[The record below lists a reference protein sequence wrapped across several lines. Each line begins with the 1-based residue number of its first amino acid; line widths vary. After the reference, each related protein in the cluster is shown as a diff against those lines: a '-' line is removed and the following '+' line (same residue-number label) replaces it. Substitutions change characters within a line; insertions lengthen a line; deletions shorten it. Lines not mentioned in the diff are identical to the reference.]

1 MMENLNFQQL
11 WDMVRRW
18 WWLLLLCMLIAGASS
33 YIGTTRMPRIYQATT
48 TIMVGQSLQK
58 ANPSSQELYISQQL
72 AQTYAEMVRRR
83 PVLEGTAGVLG
94 LNFVPSPENISTRQV
109 PGTQLLEISVRDTI
123 PERARVLADEIV
135 NQLILQGPTGGEEQE
150 RQAFVREQIADLEE
164 NIEATRDEIEI
175 ERENLEAAN
184 SARAIQQYQ
193 TNIDALEDKLSS
205 YQSTYASLLD
215 NVEGGTNYISIVE
228 HAGTPMAPISPNVSQ
243 TVLLGAVIGLTVATA
258 GILLIEFLDDTVK
271 TPEEALRLTDLS
283 LLGTIA
289 QIDGKAP
296 TDKVITHLNPVSP
309 ITEAYRILRTSVKF
323 ASIDKPLETLMITS
337 PGPAEGKSV
346 TLANLGVVLAQAG
359 DRVII
364 VDTDLR
370 RPAQHKLFGLSN
382 ETGLTDL
389 ILSSD
394 ADVLDALQG
403 TSVEGLSV
411 LTSGAIPPN
420 PAELLGSERMT
431 RLMETLKA
439 HADMLLFDCPPA
451 LVVTDAVILGA
462 KVDGVLVVNDL
473 NRTRRKMA
481 QKVPDVLKRGRANV
495 LGLVLNRLPAKNGY
509 GYYYMQY
516 YADTNQNR
524 QPEPSPWWQRLFS
537 RNNESG
543 TEPVGS
549 DNGATGEEDAR
560 GAMRRSVQRQALEGE
575 TTAAD

>member
-1 MMENLNFQQL
+1 METLNLQQL
-11 WDMVRRW
+11 WDMARRW
-18 WWLLLLCMLIAGASS
+18 WWLLLLCTLVAGTSS

-83 PVLEGTAGVLG
+83 PVLQGAAEALELT
-94 LNFVPSPENISTRQV
+94 FVPSREYVSTRQV

-135 NQLILQGPTGGEEQE
+135 NQLILQGPTGSEEQE
-150 RQAFVREQIADLEE
+150 RQAFVQEQIADLEE
-164 NIEATRDEIEI
+164 NIEATQAEIES

-193 TNIDALEDKLSS
+193 TNIDALEEKLSS

-228 HAGTPMAPISPNVSQ
+228 RASTPMHPISPNVGQ
-243 TVLLGAVIGLTVATA
+243 TVLLGAVIGLTVAIA
-258 GILLIEFLDDTVK
+258 GVLLIEFLDDTLK
-271 TPEEALRLTDLS
+271 TPEEALRLSDLS

-296 TDKVITHLNPVSP
+296 TDRVITHLNPVSP
-309 ITEAYRILRTSVKF
+309 ITEAYRILRTNVKF
-323 ASIDKPLETLMITS
+323 ASIDKPLETLMVTS

-370 RPAQHKLFGLSN
+370 RPAQHKLFQLSN
-382 ETGLTDL
+382 ETGLTDA
-389 ILSSD
+389 ILSPD
-394 ADVLDALQG
+394 ADICDMLQP

-411 LTSGAIPPN
+411 LTSGPIPPN
-420 PAELLGSERMT
+420 PAELLGSERMM
-431 RLMETLKA
+431 RLIETLKTR
-439 HADMLLFDCPPA
+439 ADVVLFDCPPA

-481 QKVPDVLKRGRANV
+481 QKVPEVLKHGRANV

-516 YADTNQNR
+516 YYADQG
-524 QPEPSPWWQRLFS
+524 PHKKAKAPWWQRFFS
-537 RNNESG
+537 RNSQADAQPAG
-543 TEPVGS
+543 
-549 DNGATGEEDAR
+549 DNGTDEDEEAR
-560 GAMRRSVQRQALEGE
+560 LTALRRSVTHQAPKGDVKG
-575 TTAAD
+575 AD